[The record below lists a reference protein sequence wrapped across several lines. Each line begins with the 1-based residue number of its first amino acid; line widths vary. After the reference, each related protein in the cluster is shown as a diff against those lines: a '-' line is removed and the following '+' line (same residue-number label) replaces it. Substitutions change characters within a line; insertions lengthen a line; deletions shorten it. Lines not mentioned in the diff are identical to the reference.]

1 MKKSLLTLFALAAM
15 SASALAADIKPALV
29 YGTGGKFDKS
39 FNEAA
44 AAGAEKFKAETGIE
58 FRDFEPTSDTQGEQ
72 AIRNFASKGFNPV
85 VAVSFAWTS
94 AMEKVAAEFP
104 DTKFVIVDSVVELP
118 NVRSVVYKEHEGSY
132 LVGLLAGMA
141 SKTGKVGFIGG
152 MDIPLIRKF
161 ACGYAQGA
169 KAANDKI
176 EVFQNMT
183 GTTGAA
189 WNDPVRGGE
198 LTKNQIDQGADVIYA
213 AAGATGIGVLQTA
226 ADNKKFSIGVDSNQ
240 NHLHPGSVL
249 TSMVK
254 RVDLAVYN
262 AYKDAKDDKFT
273 PGIVALGVKEDGVAY
288 ALDDNNKALITP
300 EMTAAV
306 DKAKAD
312 IISGA
317 VKVHDYMADNSCP
330 KLYDMWLGRV
340 MFFILRPF
348 HIQPSERFRFE
359 YGPCNRTRGHRQ
371 EIRCRTRQQEH
382 QSDNCQGYDP
392 RHHRGKRCRKVDF
405 DVDPLR
411 FLPGG
416 CR

>member
-1 MKKSLLTLFALAAM
+1 MMKKTLLSLIAVAALSSTAIAAEV
-15 SASALAADIKPALV
+15 KPALV

-44 AAGAEKFKAETGIE
+44 YAGAEQFKKETGTDY
-58 FRDFEPTSDTQGEQ
+58 RDFEPKDDTQGEQ
-72 AIRNFASKGFNPV
+72 AIRNFASRGYNPV

-104 DTKFVIVDSVVELP
+104 DTKFVIVDSVVDLK
-118 NVRSVVYKEHEGSY
+118 NVRSVLYKEEEGSY
-132 LVGLLAGMA
+132 LVGVLAGLA

-161 ACGYAQGA
+161 GCGYAQGV
-169 KAANDKI
+169 KAAKPDAQ
-176 EVFQNMT
+176 VFQNMT

-198 LTKNQIDQGADVIYA
+198 LTKNQIDQGADVVYA
-213 AAGATGIGVLQTA
+213 AAGATGLGVLQTA

-262 AYKDAKDDKFT
+262 AYKDLKDDKFT
-273 PGIVALGVKEDGVAY
+273 AGIQSLGVKEDGVSA
-288 ALDDNNKALITP
+288 AIDDSNKSLITP
-300 EMTAAV
+300 EMQAAV

-312 IISGA
+312 IIAGT
-317 VKVHDYMADNSCP
+317 VKVHDYM
-330 KLYDMWLGRV
+330 
-340 MFFILRPF
+340 
-348 HIQPSERFRFE
+348 
-359 YGPCNRTRGHRQ
+359 
-371 EIRCRTRQQEH
+371 
-382 QSDNCQGYDP
+382 SDNACP
-392 RHHRGKRCRKVDF
+392 M
-405 DVDPLR
+405 
-411 FLPGG
+411 
-416 CR
+416 

>member
-1 MKKSLLTLFALAAM
+1 MKKSLLTLLAMAAF
-15 SASALAADIKPALV
+15 STTALAADIKPALV

-44 AAGAEKFKAETGIE
+44 FQGAEKFKKETGID
-58 FRDFEPTSDTQGEQ
+58 FRDFEPTGDTQGEQ

-104 DTKFVIVDSVVELP
+104 DTKFVIVDSVVKLP
-118 NVRSVVYKEHEGSY
+118 NVRSVVYKENEGSY
-132 LVGLLAGMA
+132 LVGLLAGLA
-141 SKTGKVGFIGG
+141 SKSGKVGFVGG

-169 KAANDKI
+169 KAANAKI
-176 EVFQNMT
+176 QVFQNMT

-213 AAGATGIGVLQTA
+213 AAGATGLGVLQTA
-226 ADNKKFSIGVDSNQ
+226 ADNKKLSIGVDSNQ

-262 AYKDAKDDKFT
+262 AYKDAKDGKFT
-273 PGIVALGVKEDGVAY
+273 GGIQENGVKEDGVGY
-288 ALDDNNKALITP
+288 ALDDNNAKLITP
-300 EMTAAV
+300 EMKTAV
-306 DKAKAD
+306 EKAKAD
-312 IISGA
+312 IISGT
-317 VKVHDYMADNSCP
+317 VKVHDYM
-330 KLYDMWLGRV
+330 
-340 MFFILRPF
+340 
-348 HIQPSERFRFE
+348 
-359 YGPCNRTRGHRQ
+359 
-371 EIRCRTRQQEH
+371 
-382 QSDNCQGYDP
+382 SDNACP
-392 RHHRGKRCRKVDF
+392 M
-405 DVDPLR
+405 
-411 FLPGG
+411 
-416 CR
+416 

>member
-1 MKKSLLTLFALAAM
+1 MKKTLLSLIAMAAM
-15 SASALAADIKPALV
+15 SATALAADIKPALV

-44 AAGAEKFKAETGIE
+44 SVGAERFKKETGID

-72 AIRNFASKGFNPV
+72 AIRNFASRGFNPV

-104 DTKFVIVDSVVELP
+104 DTKFAIVDSVVDLK
-118 NVRSVVYKEHEGSY
+118 NVRSVLYKEEEGSY

-141 SKTGKVGFIGG
+141 SKTGKVGFVGG

-161 ACGYAQGA
+161 GCGYVQGV
-169 KAANDKI
+169 KAAKPDAQ
-176 EVFQNMT
+176 VFQNMT

-198 LTKNQIDQGADVIYA
+198 LTKNQIDQGADVVYA
-213 AAGATGIGVLQTA
+213 AAGATGLGVLQTA
-226 ADNKKFSIGVDSNQ
+226 ADNKKLSIGVDSNQ

-262 AYKDAKDDKFT
+262 AFKDTKDDKFT
-273 PGIVALGVKEDGVAY
+273 AGIQALGVKEDGVAY

-300 EMTAAV
+300 EMKAAV
-306 DKAKAD
+306 EKAKAD
-312 IISGA
+312 IIAGTI
-317 VKVHDYMADNSCP
+317 KVHDYMSNKA
-330 KLYDMWLGRV
+330 
-340 MFFILRPF
+340 
-348 HIQPSERFRFE
+348 
-359 YGPCNRTRGHRQ
+359 CN
-371 EIRCRTRQQEH
+371 
-382 QSDNCQGYDP
+382 
-392 RHHRGKRCRKVDF
+392 K
-405 DVDPLR
+405 
-411 FLPGG
+411 
-416 CR
+416 

>member
-1 MKKSLLTLFALAAM
+1 MKKSLLTLLAMAAL
-15 SASALAADIKPALV
+15 STTALAADVKPALV

-44 AAGAEKFKAETGIE
+44 YQGAEKFKKETGTDY
-58 FRDFEPTSDTQGEQ
+58 RDFEPTSDTQGEQ

-94 AMEKVAAEFP
+94 AMEKVAGEFP
-104 DTKFVIVDSVVELP
+104 DTKFVIVDSVVNLP
-118 NVRSVVYKEHEGSY
+118 NVRSVVYKEEEGSY
-132 LVGLLAGMA
+132 LVGVLAGMA
-141 SKTGKVGFIGG
+141 SKSGKVGFVGG

-169 KAANDKI
+169 KAANPKI
-176 EVFQNMT
+176 EYLQNMI

-213 AAGATGIGVLQTA
+213 AAGASGLGVLQTA
-226 ADNKKFSIGVDSNQ
+226 ADNKKYSIGVDSNQ

-262 AYKDAKDDKFT
+262 AYKDTADGKFSG
-273 PGIVALGVKEDGVAY
+273 GIQSNGVKEDGVAY
-288 ALDDNNKALITP
+288 ALDDNNGKLITP
-300 EMTAAV
+300 EMKTAV
-306 DKAKAD
+306 EKAKAD

-317 VKVHDYMADNSCP
+317 VKVHDYMSDNSCP
-330 KLYDMWLGRV
+330 M
-340 MFFILRPF
+340 
-348 HIQPSERFRFE
+348 
-359 YGPCNRTRGHRQ
+359 
-371 EIRCRTRQQEH
+371 
-382 QSDNCQGYDP
+382 
-392 RHHRGKRCRKVDF
+392 
-405 DVDPLR
+405 
-411 FLPGG
+411 
-416 CR
+416 

>member
-1 MKKSLLTLFALAAM
+1 MKKSLITLFAMAAM

-44 AAGAEKFKAETGIE
+44 FNGADKFEKETGIK

-72 AIRNFASKGFNPV
+72 AIRNFASKGFSPI

-94 AMEKVAAEFP
+94 AMEKVATEFP
-104 DTKFVIVDSVVELP
+104 DTKFVIVDSVVEKP
-118 NVRSVVYKEHEGSY
+118 NVRSVVFKEEEGSY

-141 SKTGKVGFIGG
+141 SKTGKVSFVGG

-161 ACGYAQGA
+161 ECGYEQGA
-169 KAANDKI
+169 RAANPKI
-176 EVFQNMT
+176 EVLQNMV

-189 WNDPVRGGE
+189 WNDPVRAGE
-198 LTKNQIDQGADVIYA
+198 LTKNQMDQGSDVIYA
-213 AAGATGIGVLQTA
+213 AAGASGMGVLQTA
-226 ADNKKFSIGVDSNQ
+226 ADAKKLSIGVDSNQ

-262 AYKDAKDDKFT
+262 AYADAKADKFK
-273 PGIVALGVKEDGVAY
+273 PGLEVLGVKEDGVMA

-300 EMTAAV
+300 EMKAAV
-306 DKAKAD
+306 EKARAD
-312 IISGA
+312 IIAGT

-330 KLYDMWLGRV
+330 K
-340 MFFILRPF
+340 
-348 HIQPSERFRFE
+348 
-359 YGPCNRTRGHRQ
+359 
-371 EIRCRTRQQEH
+371 
-382 QSDNCQGYDP
+382 
-392 RHHRGKRCRKVDF
+392 
-405 DVDPLR
+405 
-411 FLPGG
+411 
-416 CR
+416 

>member
-1 MKKSLLTLFALAAM
+1 MKRSLLTLLAVAAM
-15 SASALAADIKPALV
+15 STTALAADIKPALV

-44 AAGAEKFKAETGIE
+44 YNGAEKFKAETGIAY
-58 FRDFEPTSDTQGEQ
+58 RDFEPTGDTQGEQ
-72 AIRNFASKGFNPV
+72 AIRNFASRGFNPV

-94 AMEKVAAEFP
+94 AIEKVAAEYP
-104 DTKFVIVDSVVELP
+104 DTKFVIVDSVVDKP
-118 NVRSVVYKEHEGSY
+118 NVRSVVYKEEEGSY
-132 LVGLLAGMA
+132 LVGILAGMA
-141 SKTGKVGFIGG
+141 SKTGKVGFVGG

-161 ACGYAQGA
+161 ECGYEQGA
-169 KAANDKI
+169 RSVKADI

-213 AAGATGIGVLQTA
+213 AAGATGLGVLQTA

-262 AYKDAKDDKFT
+262 AYSDAKNDKFSA
-273 PGIVALGVKEDGVAY
+273 GVQALGVKEDGVA
-288 ALDDNNKALITP
+288 AAIDDNNKSLITP
-300 EMTAAV
+300 EMQAAV

-312 IISGA
+312 IIAGT
-317 VKVHDYMADNSCP
+317 VKVHDYTTDNACP
-330 KLYDMWLGRV
+330 K
-340 MFFILRPF
+340 
-348 HIQPSERFRFE
+348 
-359 YGPCNRTRGHRQ
+359 
-371 EIRCRTRQQEH
+371 
-382 QSDNCQGYDP
+382 
-392 RHHRGKRCRKVDF
+392 
-405 DVDPLR
+405 
-411 FLPGG
+411 
-416 CR
+416 

>member
-1 MKKSLLTLFALAAM
+1 MKKSLLTLLAMAAM
-15 SASALAADIKPALV
+15 SATALAADIKPALV

-44 AAGAEKFKAETGIE
+44 YNGAEKFKAETGIDY
-58 FRDFEPTSDTQGEQ
+58 RDFEPTGDTQGEQ
-72 AIRNFASKGFNPV
+72 AIRNFASRGYNPV

-94 AMEKVAAEFP
+94 AIEKVAQEFP
-104 DTKFVIVDSVVELP
+104 DTQFVLVDSVVDKP
-118 NVRSVVYKEHEGSY
+118 NVRSVVYAEHEGSY
-132 LVGLLAGMA
+132 LVGVLAGLA

-161 ACGYAQGA
+161 GCGYEQGA
-169 KAANDKI
+169 RAANPNI
-176 EVFQNMT
+176 EVFSNMT

-213 AAGATGIGVLQTA
+213 AAGATGLGVLQTA
-226 ADNKKFSIGVDSNQ
+226 ADNGKLSIGVDSNQ

-262 AYKDAKDDKFT
+262 AYNDSKNDKFSS
-273 PGIVALGVKEDGVAY
+273 GVQALGVAEDGVSW

-300 EMTAAV
+300 EMQAAV

-317 VKVHDYMADNSCP
+317 VKVHDYMSDNSCP
-330 KLYDMWLGRV
+330 K
-340 MFFILRPF
+340 
-348 HIQPSERFRFE
+348 
-359 YGPCNRTRGHRQ
+359 
-371 EIRCRTRQQEH
+371 
-382 QSDNCQGYDP
+382 
-392 RHHRGKRCRKVDF
+392 
-405 DVDPLR
+405 
-411 FLPGG
+411 
-416 CR
+416 

>member
-1 MKKSLLTLFALAAM
+1 MKKTVMSFLAFAAL
-15 SASALAADIKPALV
+15 SSTALAADIKPALV

-44 AAGAEKFKAETGIE
+44 FNGAEKFKAETGIE
-58 FRDFEPTSDTQGEQ
+58 FRDFEPTGDTQGEQ
-72 AIRNFASKGFNPV
+72 AIRNFASKGYNPV

-94 AMEKVAAEFP
+94 AIEKVAAEFP
-104 DTKFVIVDSVVELP
+104 DTKFVLVDSVVDKP
-118 NVRSVVYKEHEGSY
+118 NVRSVVYKEEEGSY
-132 LVGLLAGMA
+132 LVGVLAGLA

-161 ACGYAQGA
+161 ECGYEQGA
-169 KAANDKI
+169 RAANAKI

-198 LTKNQIDQGADVIYA
+198 LTKNQIDQGADVVYA
-213 AAGATGIGVLQTA
+213 AAGATGLGVLQTA
-226 ADNKKFSIGVDSNQ
+226 ADNGKLSIGVDSNQ

-262 AYKDAKDDKFT
+262 AFADSKGDKFT
-273 PGIVALGVKEDGVAY
+273 AGVQALGVKEDGVSW

-300 EMTAAV
+300 EMQAAV

-312 IISGA
+312 IIAGT
-317 VKVHDYMADNSCP
+317 VKVHDYMSDNSCP
-330 KLYDMWLGRV
+330 K
-340 MFFILRPF
+340 
-348 HIQPSERFRFE
+348 
-359 YGPCNRTRGHRQ
+359 
-371 EIRCRTRQQEH
+371 
-382 QSDNCQGYDP
+382 
-392 RHHRGKRCRKVDF
+392 
-405 DVDPLR
+405 
-411 FLPGG
+411 
-416 CR
+416 